1 MRPPRQFST
10 KIARCV
16 CVLAVASIL
25 LTLAARVESAPKKT
39 YKRVKPDTSKV
50 NTGGIF
56 FNDIFREGLVG
67 DRPAS
72 LGSGAGNV
80 ASGGGNTGGNVGGS
94 DPLPMPVAGGNGWAA
109 LISATTLEDE
119 IKRIKLELDKD
130 VTTPTEFNGLG
141 HKKCRKNFSVL
152 GLMFA
157 VTSEYDGNVR
167 WKDDAPLARDLFSRA
182 GRNCKVATPAS
193 YNESKQR
200 KEDLAAMVGGSKLE
214 SNGPAPA
221 AETDWSQAC
230 ERSELM
236 KRIEAANKKLKELS
250 SNAGA
255 FTGGAAEAKHE
266 AEMLAAI
273 STAMMK
279 DGMPDAGDEDY
290 EAFCKTIKNS
300 AVEIIESIK
309 LKSADGASK
318 ALGNISKACDDCHET
333 YRG

>member
-1 MRPPRQFST
+1 MVF
-10 KIARCV
+10 
-16 CVLAVASIL
+16 AVAS
-25 LTLAARVESAPKKT
+25 LALAVVARVESAPKKT

-56 FNDIFREGLVG
+56 FGDIFGEGLVG
-67 DRPAS
+67 DRPAT

-80 ASGGGNTGGNVGGS
+80 AGTGGNTGGNTSSPGGETSPMPSAGGS
-94 DPLPMPVAGGNGWAA
+94 GWSG
-109 LISATTLEDE
+109 IVSATTLEDE

-141 HKKCRKNFSVL
+141 HKKCRKNFTLL

-157 VTSEYDGNVR
+157 VTSEYDGSVR

-182 GRNCKVATPAS
+182 GRNCKVATAAS
-193 YNESKQR
+193 YNEAKLR
-200 KEDLAAMVGGSKLE
+200 KDDLGTMVQGSKLE
-214 SNGPAPA
+214 SSGPAPA
-221 AETDWSQAC
+221 AETDWSLAC

-236 KRIEAANKKLKELS
+236 KRIESANKKLKELS
-250 SNAGA
+250 ANEGS
-255 FTGGAAEAKHE
+255 FTGGATEAKHE

-273 STAMMK
+273 AEAMMK
-279 DGMPDAGDEDY
+279 DGMPDAGDGDY
-290 EAFCKTIKNS
+290 EGFCKTIKDS
-300 AVEIIESIK
+300 AISIVEAVK